1 VNSTKNQLTKPII
14 VILVLAFI
22 LGHQACTQ
30 KEPVNKYWAIEDS
43 AERARLPEYKMLT
56 AAKTD
61 ELTPS
66 NHIAPRED
74 YRNWYRSHGD
84 HYSSRYSGLTEIN
97 RSNVQ
102 QLEVAWVYNSGDN
115 PANVQTNPIIVDGVM
130 YAPTSGQQIVAV
142 DATNGKELWRF
153 DPKGRPAQRGIM
165 YWHSPDGKHADRIIF
180 TVGQQLVGLLAA
192 TGKPDPKFGV
202 KGIIPIADQNAV
214 PVCIYENI
222 IMFPGLNRHVYG
234 YDMNTGE
241 QLWVFHT
248 VPEEGEFGFDTWKE
262 SEPGASA
269 NSWGG
274 TALDEARGIL
284 YVPTGS
290 PKPNFMG
297 HFNIGNNLFSNCL
310 IAIDANNG
318 KRLWH
323 FQEVRHDIWD
333 LDIPAPPVLTSI
345 KKDGQSI
352 DVVAQVT
359 KSGNTLLL
367 DRVSGKLIFPFRLKR
382 APTSSVPGMW
392 TWPYQPDVELPERFS
407 RNEFT
412 LNDITNIAQENHD
425 FILNKIQ
432 KDSATYGWM
441 LPNEIG
447 KPNVINNIHGGA
459 EWTGASV
466 DVATATLFVSSNEL
480 PWYITLNEE
489 KEQVIDESKLPVTP
503 GREIYLNNCVACH
516 GVNREGTG
524 EYPALLSLKGRMEK
538 EGIDSLLQF
547 GRKNMPAMPH
557 IKGQELVDL
566 KSYLLEMDQPE
577 RQTDKVEE
585 SRPHYTFDSGWIK
598 LLDQEGY
605 PGIKPPWGK
614 LTAIDLNTGKIKW
627 SVPLGEYEALTKRGI
642 PVTGTENFGGPSV
655 TAGGLVFCSGTR
667 DLKIRAFDVAS
678 GAELWSYKLPFGGS
692 APPSI
697 YEANGRQY
705 IVVPATG
712 GGKLD
717 LPKGDAYVA
726 FALPD

>member
-1 VNSTKNQLTKPII
+1 
-14 VILVLAFI
+14 
-22 LGHQACTQ
+22 
-30 KEPVNKYWAIEDS
+30 
-43 AERARLPEYKMLT
+43 
-56 AAKTD
+56 
-61 ELTPS
+61 
-66 NHIAPRED
+66 
-74 YRNWYRSHGD
+74 
-84 HYSSRYSGLTEIN
+84 
-97 RSNVQ
+97 
-102 QLEVAWVYNSGDN
+102 
-115 PANVQTNPIIVDGVM
+115 
-130 YAPTSGQQIVAV
+130 
-142 DATNGKELWRF
+142 
-153 DPKGRPAQRGIM
+153 
-165 YWHSPDGKHADRIIF
+165 
-180 TVGQQLVGLLAA
+180 
-192 TGKPDPKFGV
+192 
-202 KGIIPIADQNAV
+202 
-214 PVCIYENI
+214 
-222 IMFPGLNRHVYG
+222 MFAGLNRHVYG

-248 VPEEGEFGFDTWKE
+248 VPQEGEFGYDTWKE
-262 SEPGASA
+262 PESGASA

-310 IAIDANNG
+310 IAIDAKTG

-345 KKDGQSI
+345 YKDGQSI

-367 DRVSGKLIFPFRLKR
+367 DRVSGKPIFPFKLKR

-412 LNDITNIAQENHD
+412 LNDITDIAQENHD

-447 KPNVINNIHGGA
+447 KPNIINNIHGGA

-466 DVATATLFVSSNEL
+466 DVETAMLFVSSNEL

-489 KEQVIDESKLPVTP
+489 KEQVIDESKLPVTA

-524 EYPALLSLKGRMEK
+524 EYPSLLSLNNRMDSES
-538 EGIDSLLQF
+538 IDSLLQF
-547 GRKNMPAMPH
+547 GRKNMPAMPN
-557 IKGQELVDL
+557 IKGQELEQL
-566 KSYLLEMDQPE
+566 KNYLLEMDQPE
-577 RQTDKVEE
+577 KQTEKVEQL
-585 SRPHYTFDSGWIK
+585 RPHYAFDSGWLK

-614 LTAIDLNTGKIKW
+614 LTAINLNTGKIKW
-627 SVPLGEYEALTKRGI
+627 SVPLGEYEALTKRGV

-667 DLKIRAFDVAS
+667 DLKIRAFDVDT

-726 FALPD
+726 FALPN